1 MDNDSQLALI
11 AHTIQVSVAPV
22 FLLGGVSSM
31 LAVLTSRLA
40 RIVDRARSLEAEALG
55 AGAEQQGLIHQG
67 LQRLSRRARLTSKAI
82 AFCIGCALLISS
94 VIVVLFIGAFSR
106 WNLAALTAGLFVLS
120 ILSLICGLFCFLR
133 EVQLAT
139 RYLRIG
145 EVEPEQRATAAAV
158 PAAGRESAA
167 RD

>member
-1 MDNDSQLALI
+1 MDNDTQLAII
-11 AHTIQVSVAPV
+11 AHTIQVAVAPV

-31 LAVLTSRLA
+31 LGVLTSRLA
-40 RIVDRARSLEAEALG
+40 RIVDRARALEIEGQG
-55 AGAEQQGLIHQG
+55 ASPELQYLVSQG

-94 VIVVLFIGAFSR
+94 VIVVLFVGAFSR
-106 WNLAALTAGLFVLS
+106 WNMAVPTAALFVLAV
-120 ILSLICGLFCFLR
+120 LSLICGLFCFLR

-145 EVEPEQRATAAAV
+145 EVEPERRLPV
-158 PAAGRESAA
+158 NEPPA
-167 RD
+167 